1 MAEKRTHRFIHVG
14 TGGWGR
20 EWCFEFLPRLV
31 RAGRLE
37 PAAAVDVS
45 KDHLKNAVEGY
56 GVSPDLCFTDL
67 GKALDSVEADF
78 MILVTPPDTRER
90 YVAMAVERGL
100 DILSE
105 KPVAGTMEACVR
117 IYRKVMRAGRK
128 MGVTMSHRFDQDE
141 QSLQK
146 LVDSGRLG
154 ELSSVVGRFTDS
166 RGRSGGYGENLNR
179 FADILLIQGSVHH
192 LDILRAI
199 ARSNAKTVYA
209 RTWNP
214 PGVPF
219 TGDSSAFVMVEME
232 NGVVCQY
239 EGALANAATLNGW
252 DYEYFRAE
260 CTEGTAILDG
270 RLLKV
275 LRGGH
280 AGECEVERLPLL
292 ERPTWTNQWLI
303 EQFLEWRE
311 GGPAME
317 TSIEDDMQCNALT
330 FAAVESA
337 HTGTAVDVQA
347 FLRKHLEAIP
357 A

>member
-1 MAEKRTHRFIHVG
+1 VSETRTHRFIHIG

-45 KDHLKNAVEGY
+45 EDHLRNAVEGY
-56 GVSPDLCFTDL
+56 GVSPKLCFTDVR
-67 GKALDSVEADF
+67 KALDSVEADF
-78 MILVTPPDTRER
+78 MILVTPPDTREG
-90 YVAMAVERGL
+90 YVELAVDRGL

-105 KPVAGTMEACVR
+105 KPVADTMEACVR
-117 IYRKVMRAGRK
+117 IYRKVMKAGRK

-141 QSLQK
+141 QSLQE
-146 LVDSGRLG
+146 LVHSERLG
-154 ELSSVVGRFTDS
+154 ELNSVVGRFTDS
-166 RGRSGGYGENLNR
+166 RGRSGGYGRKLNR
-179 FADILLIQGSVHH
+179 FADVLLIHGSVHH

-219 TGDSSAFVMVEME
+219 SGHSSAFVVVEME
-232 NGVVCQY
+232 NGVMCQY

-252 DYEYFRAE
+252 EHEYFRAE
-260 CTEGTAILDG
+260 CTEGTAILDN

-280 AGECEVERLPLL
+280 DGTWEVERVPLL
-292 ERPTWTNQWLI
+292 QRPTWMNQWLT
-303 EQFLEWRE
+303 EQFLDWRE

-317 TSIEDDMQCNALT
+317 TSIEDNMQCNALL
-330 FAAVESA
+330 FAAVESV
-337 HTGTAVDVQA
+337 HTGAPVDVQG